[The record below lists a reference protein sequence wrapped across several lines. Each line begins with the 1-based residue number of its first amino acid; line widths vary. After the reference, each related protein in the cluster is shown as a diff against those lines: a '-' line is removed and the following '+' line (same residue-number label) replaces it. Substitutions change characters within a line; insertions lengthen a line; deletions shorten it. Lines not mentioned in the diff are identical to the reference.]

1 MKDKMKEPTPEESRP
16 TTPESVT
23 APTAAHP
30 TLLLRVEEAAA
41 ELRVG
46 RTTMWNLVRER
57 VIPSVKVQGGR
68 RVRRS
73 DLEAYV
79 AGLGA

>member
-1 MKDKMKEPTPEESRP
+1 MKDKKQGLNPDGSRP
-16 TTPESVT
+16 TSPEGET
-23 APTAAHP
+23 APAATHP
-30 TLLLRVEEAAA
+30 TLLLRVEEAAT

-46 RTTMWNLVRER
+46 RTTMWNLVRDR
-57 VIPSVKVQGGR
+57 AVPSVKVQGSR

-79 AGLGA
+79 AGLEA